1 MAKCVYSGAETVL
14 ELVGNEVRVARLHST
29 AGAMGEA
36 ERHVLVALQLVD
48 TAPRD
53 SLPRIVRGHIGEA
66 GLAIKPG
73 NSRLAASELA
83 GALRSL
89 EEPVAESK

>member
-1 MAKCVYSGAETVL
+1 MAKCVYSGAETAL
-14 ELVGNEVRVARLHST
+14 ELVGNEVCVARLHST

-36 ERHVLVALQLVD
+36 ERHVLVALQLID

-66 GLAIKPG
+66 GFASNRAIRALPLQNWPG
-73 NSRLAASELA
+73 PCARWKN
-83 GALRSL
+83 RS
-89 EEPVAESK
+89 PSK